1 MRRSW
6 PTGPLH
12 FDNQSIFKERFH
24 LDKADPNILH
34 DEITVID
41 HALTRPWTVDKRYR
55 CKPNPRPNWPESY
68 YTENNAQ
75 IVIGSPATVLNV
87 MSSGSDRRSG
97 RNMAPIGVLRPKC
110 GSLVA

>member
-41 HALTRPWTVDKRYR
+41 HALTRPWSHGCSLMICRLLALDRKSADLSMTAILLK
-55 CKPNPRPNWPESY
+55 NH
-68 YTENNAQ
+68 TLFQ
-75 IVIGSPATVLNV
+75 I
-87 MSSGSDRRSG
+87 DERSKFQTKKG
-97 RNMAPIGVLRPKC
+97 LIFG
-110 GSLVA
+110 LV